1 MSSVGLLPYIQFIT
15 LCFLFLDIIF
25 IYFSHLSFSQSR
37 VGVRTECSSSE
48 CWFIYSAN
56 IIRIQLFIVHAI
68 MCVCVGRVFL
78 LLLQHNFKLLSFLRS
93 FISFQILMNDWLPRC
108 ADLVDSMM
116 DHWKRLVPM
125 KSKDGGRAAILFRCI
140 HSLMSRQVQSLIKR
154 SIDHFFDALVVY
166 KVCLRPI
173 RCFSQSFALT
183 FQFSSFF
190 IKKSNLTFSN
200 APWFFFVS
208 FPWEKNGEICHL
220 LTV

>member
-1 MSSVGLLPYIQFIT
+1 MSSVGLLPYIQFIR

-68 MCVCVGRVFL
+68 ICVWAGYFWCCYNTILNYCLFYVLLFHFRYWWMIGCHDVQIWLIRWWIIGSVWCQWNQKMAAVPLFFSAVFIRWCRVKSKVLSNEALTISSML
-78 LLLQHNFKLLSFLRS
+78 LLSTRYAYGPSAVLAKVLLS
-93 FISFQILMNDWLPRC
+93 
-108 ADLVDSMM
+108 
-116 DHWKRLVPM
+116 
-125 KSKDGGRAAILFRCI
+125 
-140 HSLMSRQVQSLIKR
+140 
-154 SIDHFFDALVVY
+154 HFNF
-166 KVCLRPI
+166 PH
-173 RCFSQSFALT
+173 
-183 FQFSSFF
+183 FF

-208 FPWEKNGEICHL
+208 PPWEKNGEICHL